1 MEKSQPVRI
10 TAVKRIPILLFLVA
24 ATLIGSFLLLGLLLN
39 LEDSADVHFSFLL
52 TFFCLP
58 LIIFVI
64 PLFMF
69 GSEKRESRARPRLL
83 EFFLAGVGAIF
94 PSAIMTAL
102 MWVLWW
108 ILYGLFFL
116 FAPDDPFGV
125 PFNIASTIVTF
136 LALGLSVFLVRV
148 NWRNLIEQLYPV
160 VGNTSAFA
168 KLSRTSKLWLL
179 KRGLI
184 IVALFLVSGV
194 LLLILIGTFGSLEG
208 WTIFDQFLVSL
219 SLFVVQ
225 IFLVS
230 ISAWLWLRKP
240 PMPKGLEVA
249 HEVLGKMLTAQ
260 GYEVI
265 ALPDLINHSEKQGKI
280 DKAFVASVDLIA
292 RKDDHSLVIDILTS
306 VETLQ
311 PPDWNDA
318 AAFKTA
324 VWYLSS
330 QLNLPTP
337 IEARFFLVD
346 ITPEDSL
353 LAFATA
359 YDIQIQHTTNG
370 MLLDALANDAT
381 WQQIA
386 ASWFKSASL
395 PEANDE

>member
-10 TAVKRIPILLFLVA
+10 TAVKRLPILVLLVA
-24 ATLIGSFLLLGLLLN
+24 ATLVGSFLLLGLMLN
-39 LEDSADVHFSFLL
+39 IGSEENHYSLLL
-52 TFFCLP
+52 TFLGLP

-69 GSEKRESRARPRLL
+69 GGEKRKSRARPRLL
-83 EFFLAGVGAIF
+83 EFFLAGVGAVF
-94 PSAIMTAL
+94 PPAILTAL

-108 ILYGLFFL
+108 ILYGLVFL

-125 PFNIASTIVTF
+125 PFNAASTIVAF
-136 LALGLSVFLVRV
+136 LALGLNVFLVRV

-168 KLSRTSKLWLL
+168 KLSRISKRWLL
-179 KRGLI
+179 KRGLV
-184 IVALFLVSGV
+184 IVALFLISGF
-194 LLLILIGTFGSLEG
+194 IIIIIIGFFGSTEG
-208 WTIFDQFLVSL
+208 FSILDQFLFTLFLFVVQLFLVSL
-219 SLFVVQ
+219 
-225 IFLVS
+225 
-230 ISAWLWLRKP
+230 SAWLWLRKP
-240 PMPKGLEVA
+240 PVPQGLEVA
-249 HEVLGKMLTAQ
+249 QELLGKMLTAQ
-260 GYEVI
+260 GYEVY
-265 ALPDLINHSEKQGKI
+265 ALPDLIHHPEQQGKI
-280 DKAFVASVDLIA
+280 DEAFVASIDLIA
-292 RKDDHSLVIDILTS
+292 RKDDHSMVIDILTS

-330 QLNLPTP
+330 QLNLPAP

-353 LAFATA
+353 LAFTTA
-359 YDIQIQHTTNG
+359 YDIQIQHTTND
-370 MLLDALANDAT
+370 MLLDALANDET
-381 WQQIA
+381 WQQMA
-386 ASWFKSASL
+386 ASWFKSALL